1 MRIVQ
6 ALAILLLTEAAL
18 LAQGTIPGLTST
30 PITFSGHADDFVA
43 GPDGN
48 VWLADSTA
56 NAIGRLAVDGSAYQ
70 AFPVPTPAAGLN
82 SIVAGPDGNLWFT
95 ESSVSKVG
103 RITTSGAI
111 TEFTVPAPF
120 VYVLFGFVNGEGTIA
135 AGPDGNLWISGSG
148 QMARVTPQG
157 AVTVLSV
164 ASPPGGDLFEIG
176 KCVAGPDANLWCMSS
191 VRIAGEFDNHPV
203 KVTTAGVATL
213 YPGFFGQYF
222 DILSA
227 PDGNLWISA
236 EGASP
241 PESLTRVTPA
251 GGETVYTLPTTRESR
266 LAVGADGNIW
276 FTERTTMG
284 NLWQLVLSTATDDGH
299 ATFNSAPITTS
310 YPEGIIAVGSPA
322 GTAGIHAEGAAPR
335 CPAGE
340 AFYVGTSAE
349 YGENLT
355 WCRTQAASTCTDL
368 VAGGIVLRQ
377 SRIPGTNNGLGFCQD
392 LTRSPDAALDPVLTI
407 QLPPGSRIDNTVTDP
422 TSITLWNAC
431 SIEGSGDL
439 IPLIRCTAPSIHQGE
454 TRILSYRGVFEAG
467 NATATCSSST
477 AEIEPLDNKE
487 IFSTRAPEKPPNT
500 TVNTTIRK

>member
-1 MRIVQ
+1 MRAIS
-6 ALAILLLTEAAL
+6 AGIFLCLAASGA

-30 PITFSGHADDFVA
+30 PITFSGHADDFAA

-48 VWLADSTA
+48 VWLVDSTA

-70 AFPVPTPAAGLN
+70 AFPVPTAGAGLN

-111 TEFTVPAPF
+111 TEFAVPAAF

-148 QMARVTPQG
+148 QMAKVTPQG

-164 ASPPGGDLFEIG
+164 APPPGGDLFEIG
-176 KCVAGPDANLWCMSS
+176 KCVAGPDANLWCLSS

-236 EGASP
+236 QGTSPSP

-251 GGETVYTLPTTRESR
+251 GVETLYTLPTTRESR
-266 LAVGADGNIW
+266 LAAGADGNIW

-299 ATFNSAPITTS
+299 ATFNNSPITTD
-310 YPEGIIAVGSPA
+310 YPEGIIAVTSPA
-322 GTAGIHAEGAAPR
+322 GASGIHAEN
-335 CPAGE
+335 
-340 AFYVGTSAE
+340 TSAT
-349 YGENLT
+349 G
-355 WCRTQAASTCTDL
+355 C
-368 VAGGIVLRQ
+368 
-377 SRIPGTNNGLGFCQD
+377 
-392 LTRSPDAALDPVLTI
+392 
-407 QLPPGSRIDNTVTDP
+407 PPGVEFEIVTSADYGANITRVK
-422 TSITLWNAC
+422 TSAP
-431 SIEGSGDL
+431 DK
-439 IPLIRCTAPSIHQGE
+439 CTHIYA
-454 TRILSYRGVFEAG
+454 R
-467 NATATCSSST
+467 
-477 AEIEPLDNKE
+477 AEIERHGDVAAKVKVLCAVSGNSPNAAAHPKLVLKAPAPALTSMSLKKGGWTDCEIDVSGSRLECLLDGELPKGQSLEEEGPVGFVVGLFNVTCTSDTPQIAPSPDDFDFALRLGIPLPLSQD
-487 IFSTRAPEKPPNT
+487 
-500 TVNTTIRK
+500 TVDKTERSHP